1 MLLSLHEDLLSVRR
15 LRHSDKVTRIG
26 STYFSQNH
34 LLTYPWTYLLTYP
47 WTYLPTYPWTYLL
60 TYPCHM
66 IPHKPICKAKGQQI
80 VSS

>member
-15 LRHSDKVTRIG
+15 LRQSDKVTKIG

-47 WTYLPTYPWTYLL
+47 WTYLL
-60 TYPCHM
+60 TYP
-66 IPHKPICKAKGQQI
+66 AT
-80 VSS
+80 

>member
-1 MLLSLHEDLLSVRR
+1 MLLFSLHEDLLSVRR
-15 LRHSDKVTRIG
+15 LRQSDKVTKIG

-60 TYPCHM
+60 TYP
-66 IPHKPICKAKGQQI
+66 AT
-80 VSS
+80 